1 MTGAGELRLTVFAAV
16 YLTMALAEQI
26 WPRRAQRR
34 EPTLP
39 HHVRN
44 VVLSATGSLLA
55 GLMAL
60 AGSIVPALVA
70 WRVYNAGGGLLG
82 ALDAPFVAAVTVTV
96 IALDALVWAQHVVFH
111 KVPLLWRLH
120 KVHHTD
126 VDFDASTGI
135 RFHPIEIG
143 LSLLIKSAAV
153 WLLGAPPEGVL
164 LFEMLLNATA
174 LFNHANLALPEPV
187 DRLLRLF
194 IVTPDMHRVHH
205 SVWRDETDSNF
216 GFNLP
221 WWDRMFGTYRAQP
234 RDGHDKMVIGV
245 PTHQERPVTLAE
257 LLALP
262 FVEDDRS
269 EDAGGPQHS

>member
-1 MTGAGELRLTVFAAV
+1 MTGAGELRLTVFVAV
-16 YLTMALAEQI
+16 YLTMALVEQI
-26 WPRRAQRR
+26 WPRRQRR
-34 EPTLP
+34 ESALP
-39 HHVRN
+39 HHMRN

-60 AGSIVPALVA
+60 AGPIVPALVA
-70 WRVYNAGGGLLG
+70 WRVSGQGGGLFGVLE
-82 ALDAPFVAAVTVTV
+82 LPFVPAVALTV

-126 VDFDASTGI
+126 IDFDASTGI

-174 LFNHANLALPEPV
+174 LFNHANFALPERA
-187 DRLLRLF
+187 DRLVRLL

-205 SVWRDETDSNF
+205 SVYRDETDSNY

-221 WWDRMFGTYRAQP
+221 WWDRLFGTYRAQP
-234 RDGHDKMVIGV
+234 RDGHDAMTIGV
-245 PTHQERPVTLAE
+245 PTHQQRPLALSE
-257 LLALP
+257 LLMLP
-262 FVEDDRS
+262 FVDDDRS
-269 EDAGGPQHS
+269 ADSRQTRAEQ